1 MGFLTKISFIIA
13 FKKNLTFSHKAVEI
27 IKRKNFK
34 LISKLILFRLQKMV
48 FCLKKNTKPEIIYNK
63 KYRKILEDPI
73 GSGGFGNVYLVE
85 NKINKKKY

>member
-1 MGFLTKISFIIA
+1 
-13 FKKNLTFSHKAVEI
+13 
-27 IKRKNFK
+27 
-34 LISKLILFRLQKMV
+34 MV
-48 FCLKKNTKPEIIYNK
+48 FCLKNTKPEIIYNK

>member
-1 MGFLTKISFIIA
+1 LL
-13 FKKNLTFSHKAVEI
+13 FKKNLTFSHKAVVI
-27 IKRKNFK
+27 IKR
-34 LISKLILFRLQKMV
+34 
-48 FCLKKNTKPEIIYNK
+48 KKNTKPEIIYNK

>member
-1 MGFLTKISFIIA
+1 ML

-27 IKRKNFK
+27 IKRKNLK
-34 LISKLILFRLQKMV
+34 LISKLILFRSQKMV